1 MGISGN
7 KWAKLIIS
15 FTLKIV
21 LHFFFYRTT
30 FKLACMNTH
39 TSVQPIPTQ
48 RHAHA
53 FSLITF
59 FPILRPPAGVM
70 NFTRFSKYLPTFLF
84 ELNAYLAS
92 SCCAHSLS
100 YKHSITGSLT
110 HESAHISPTP
120 GSIHLNNHPQ
130 PEVEVHKNYT
140 LYTPVWWKRVLLRNT
155 QACMNTTK
163 APQLFTN
170 ANICAH
176 THTPC
181 SDTTPQ
187 ECKASEGINSSQQFY
202 WAQINCTVVKCSHK
216 NTL

>member
-1 MGISGN
+1 MKTKKHKQMGGREWKRQGRGVQVAGVDKRPLGQIIDRRMGISGN

-70 NFTRFSKYLPTFLF
+70 NFTRFPKYLPTFLF

-110 HESAHISPTP
+110 HESTHISPTP

-140 LYTPVWWKRVLLRNT
+140 LYTPVW
-155 QACMNTTK
+155 
-163 APQLFTN
+163 
-170 ANICAH
+170 
-176 THTPC
+176 
-181 SDTTPQ
+181 
-187 ECKASEGINSSQQFY
+187 
-202 WAQINCTVVKCSHK
+202 
-216 NTL
+216 

>member
-59 FPILRPPAGVM
+59 FPHSAAPCRGYELHEVSQVPPHFPVRAQCLFSIQLLRTQTLVQ
-70 NFTRFSKYLPTFLF
+70 T
-84 ELNAYLAS
+84 
-92 SCCAHSLS
+92 
-100 YKHSITGSLT
+100 
-110 HESAHISPTP
+110 
-120 GSIHLNNHPQ
+120 LNNWLT
-130 PEVEVHKNYT
+130 YT
-140 LYTPVWWKRVLLRNT
+140 QK
-155 QACMNTTK
+155 
-163 APQLFTN
+163 
-170 ANICAH
+170 H
-176 THTPC
+176 THFPH
-181 SDTTPQ
+181 SWLHSP
-187 ECKASEGINSSQQFY
+187 
-202 WAQINCTVVKCSHK
+202 
-216 NTL
+216 